1 MRYARKHGNVHLLR
15 AGMTAATAANLVWNT
30 GRRAAGRDVAPLAV
44 AREELDLIHR
54 SGRDLPR

>member
-1 MRYARKHGNVHLLR
+1 
-15 AGMTAATAANLVWNT
+15 MTAATAANLEWNT